1 MTGDFD
7 ENNRER
13 VSVIEVVS
21 NKDGR
26 TNKRQSNE
34 EMDVKVWLEEMNSSR
49 ENHFQLWDAWH
60 TYLGLVDPVKLEEEY
75 FAQSHLTK

>member
-26 TNKRQSNE
+26 TNKRQSSNE
-34 EMDVKVWLEEMNSSR
+34 EMDVKV
-49 ENHFQLWDAWH
+49 
-60 TYLGLVDPVKLEEEY
+60 
-75 FAQSHLTK
+75 